1 MTNEL
6 FLARIAENPHLPTP
20 PGLALQVLERV
31 SRPDCTLEQVGKLI
45 SCDPAL
51 CSNML
56 KTVNSAF
63 FGLPRTISSID
74 RALKMLGLKTVRS
87 LVLSLSL
94 PAMRCQTIPAER
106 MREHWRSSVAGA
118 IAARE
123 LAIRLRRP
131 DPEDDL
137 VAGLLRDLG
146 MLILHQ
152 EKPDAYAD
160 LLAQPPEVLARSQ
173 CQLEEQLF
181 GVNHAEVGAYLLRR
195 WRLPAEITEP
205 IRYHHDFAGSRTLT
219 AQVAQRALVLHF
231 ATGLPNYSRVA
242 AGSAMPRNSRT
253 RQAHLGMNE
262 EQLHAYLEPL
272 HTKMQEFASSIN
284 LDIGQCDNYS
294 LVLASATEE
303 VLQLAVENTMDNLRV
318 RQEKGQAEQEA
329 HHWRQTA
336 HDFHRE
342 AIRDT
347 LTGVYN
353 RGHFDETLAIAFK
366 QAAAA
371 LPFDGAYLHRSSTIS
386 RFSTIVSATA
396 LATRCSRK
404 SAPCYAAGSW
414 RRHRCPLWRRRVLHH
429 RRQHFR
435 AGLAGMAIRLW
446 KAISSLT
453 AHSKA
458 TWGPWER
465 RRSGRLFPPSHSAHL
480 RAIHR
485 RCRQGDVLFQNIGE
499 EPGYDGVA
507 RGGRRSP
514 PGRGGPQTAVQRS
527 TPRTWRRQLRG
538 NQGGN
543 TLVAGGTSCLGR
555 LARKQ
560 GWISNGELAHVLL
573 EQRRTKKLFGEVAIA
588 KGYLTQAQV
597 YALLAIQK
605 EHPEGLAE
613 ALVDLGVLTE
623 EDARRELSDYYQSIQ
638 ALRSQR
644 SEVRGQHVRLTS
656 ADCS

>member
-231 ATGLPNYSRVA
+231 ATRVTELQSVPL
-242 AGSAMPRNSRT
+242 GSANCREILDLAS
-253 RQAHLGMNE
+253 AHLGMNE

-303 VLQLAVENTMDNLRV
+303 LLQLAVENTMDNLRV
-318 RQEKGQAEQEA
+318 RQEKSQAEQEA
-329 HHWRQTA
+329 QHWRQTA
-336 HDFHRE
+336 NDFHRE
-342 AIRDT
+342 AIRDA

-353 RGHFDETLAIAFK
+353 RGSLRRNPGHCL
-366 QAAAA
+366 QASPAA
-371 LPFDGAYLHRSSTIS
+371 LPFDGAYLPRPRQFQGS
-386 RFSTIVSATA
+386 STIVSATA
-396 LATRCSRK
+396 LATRCSGK
-404 SAPCYAAGSW
+404 SGALLRREVRGGDTAARYGGDEFCIIVANTSE
-414 RRHRCPLWRRRVLHH
+414 PGLQVLAH
-429 RRQHFR
+429 
-435 AGLAGMAIRLW
+435 RLW
-446 KAISSLT
+446 KAIM
-453 AHSKA
+453 
-458 TWGPWER
+458 
-465 RRSGRLFPPSHSAHL
+465 L
-480 RAIHR
+480 R
-485 RCRQGDVLFQNIGE
+485 
-499 EPGYDGVA
+499 
-507 RGGRRSP
+507 
-514 PGRGGPQTAVQRS
+514 
-527 TPRTWRRQLRG
+527 
-538 NQGGN
+538 
-543 TLVAGGTSCLGR
+543 
-555 LARKQ
+555 
-560 GWISNGELAHVLL
+560 
-573 EQRRTKKLFGEVAIA
+573 
-588 KGYLTQAQV
+588 
-597 YALLAIQK
+597 
-605 EHPEGLAE
+605 
-613 ALVDLGVLTE
+613 
-623 EDARRELSDYYQSIQ
+623 
-638 ALRSQR
+638 
-644 SEVRGQHVRLTS
+644 
-656 ADCS
+656 